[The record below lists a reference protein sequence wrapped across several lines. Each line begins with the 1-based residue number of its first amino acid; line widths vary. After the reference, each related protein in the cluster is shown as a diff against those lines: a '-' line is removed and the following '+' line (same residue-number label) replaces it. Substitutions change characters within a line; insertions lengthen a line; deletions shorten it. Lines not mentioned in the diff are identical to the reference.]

1 MNCTEDPFEVPNDD
15 KGMYDWTGAIGLGV
29 SINKSYGDIVR
40 YWCEKEGWGF
50 PSTGLSEYY
59 AVCQANKMW
68 NLTEVEKCMCE
79 YHLLCKLVNCKKI
92 FCFWFLKLNTLWA
105 SVAEL
110 LTSNSVG

>member
-15 KGMYDWTGAIGLGV
+15 IGMYDWTGAIGPGV

-50 PSTGLSEYY
+50 PSNGLSEIY

-68 NLTEVEKCMCE
+68 NLTEVENCMCE
-79 YHLLCKLVNCKKI
+79 YYLLCQLVNCKESILFMI
-92 FCFWFLKLNTLWA
+92 FEAKLAIFDVNYYFFA
-105 SVAEL
+105 QS
-110 LTSNSVG
+110 